1 MPSFILIR
9 PTVWPQCNNVT
20 DRTGQDRTA
29 VQQHRANCFTNGCS
43 KTDERIQMQFGT
55 MSQVGPEKH
64 VLDGDAEA
72 SMGRSYFGVSDQL
85 KSIVNHR
92 ILGVG

>member
-1 MPSFILIR
+1 
-9 PTVWPQCNNVT
+9 
-20 DRTGQDRTA
+20 
-29 VQQHRANCFTNGCS
+29 
-43 KTDERIQMQFGT
+43 MQFGT

-64 VLDGDAEA
+64 VFDGDAEA
-72 SMGRSYFGVSDQL
+72 SMGRSYFGVSGQL